1 MEQLAEEGRK
11 VCKCSAR
18 PVERRSCTRTAVRG
32 FADAVVF
39 AGDMR
44 QDRAGGCCAGTAVL

>member
-1 MEQLAEEGRK
+1 MEQPAEEGRK

-18 PVERRSCTRTAVRG
+18 PVERRGCTRTAVKG
-32 FADAVVF
+32 FADTVVGV
-39 AGDMR
+39 GDMR